1 MSPSLDKQLCE
12 KYPNIFKNRYKDP
25 TNSPICFGIQCG
37 DGWYSIIDATC
48 EALTYSYSTSAEICE
63 EDGKRLGI
71 EPNSFNNKYYI
82 DVESPQVIA
91 DQVKEKF
98 GGLRFYYHLE
108 HTDLIKELLDSKKN
122 PDLGTVVT
130 RYENYFD
137 GVIHMAEVLAS
148 RTCED
153 TGREG
158 EMHVTN
164 GGKNGWY
171 KTLNVEYAKANEFYI
186 SRNYVPVS
194 SLKEQDEQT

>member
-12 KYPNIFKNRYKDP
+12 KYPKIFKNRYKDP

-37 DGWYSIIDATC
+37 DGWYSIIDAAC
-48 EALTYSYSTSAEICE
+48 EALTYAYSTSAEICE

-91 DQVKEKF
+91 DQIKEKF

-108 HTDLIKELLDSKKN
+108 YTDAIKELLASKKN
-122 PDLGTVVT
+122 PNLKTVME

-137 GVIHMAEVLAS
+137 GVIHMAEVLCE

-153 TGREG
+153 TGKKG
-158 EMHVTN
+158 EMHVS
-164 GGKNGWY
+164 GGSPYGWY
-171 KTLNVEYAKANEFYI
+171 KTLNVEHAQANEFLK
-186 SRNYVPVS
+186 SRNYVPIS
-194 SLKEQDEQT
+194 SLKEKDSQV